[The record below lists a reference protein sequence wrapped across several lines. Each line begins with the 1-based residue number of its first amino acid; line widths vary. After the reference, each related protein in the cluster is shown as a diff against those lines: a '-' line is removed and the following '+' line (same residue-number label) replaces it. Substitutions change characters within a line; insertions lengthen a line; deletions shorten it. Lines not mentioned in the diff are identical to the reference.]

1 MNEPINDGGPA
12 FPGVEYKRA
21 GEETGV
27 SVMTIVGGMTLRQ
40 YAAIKLCVP
49 DSGLPWLDEM
59 IVQSNRERLAAAALP
74 ALVTAAIEFDH
85 VKWDATFQHAYF
97 CADAMLKAKEAK

>member
-1 MNEPINDGGPA
+1 MNQPINDGGPA

-40 YAAIKLCVP
+40 YAAIKLAVP
-49 DSGLPWLDEM
+49 DSGLPWLDKM
-59 IVQSNRERLAAAALP
+59 IVQSRSAHIN
-74 ALVTAAIEFDH
+74 
-85 VKWDATFQHAYF
+85 
-97 CADAMLKAKEAK
+97 DAMVATLKASDAILQNKESK

>member
-1 MNEPINDGGPA
+1 
-12 FPGVEYKRA
+12 
-21 GEETGV
+21 
-27 SVMTIVGGMTLRQ
+27 MTLRQ

-85 VKWDATFQHAYF
+85 VKWDATAQHAYL
-97 CADAMLKAKEAK
+97 CADAMPKAREAK